1 MKNFLMSMFLFYFEV
16 HLKNRTLQWFAEIS
30 GFYYTNNNE
39 NGANQQDKG
48 DSGKNQHCEC

>member
-1 MKNFLMSMFLFYFEV
+1 MFLFCFEV

-30 GFYYTNNNE
+30 GFYYTKNNE